1 MKFDEYR
8 AEPGINASSIKA
20 GNKSMLHMRH
30 EITRKT
36 DEPTKAMQ
44 WGSLIH
50 LRVLEPN
57 LMASEACIWDESRRT
72 KEFKAF
78 KAENDGKY
86 IITTDESN
94 QLDEIADS
102 VNKHPEARMILDDSQ
117 KERSIF
123 WESARYGAG
132 KARLDC
138 LSGDFIA
145 DLKSTN
151 AIEPWA
157 FQWQAY
163 KLGYHLQAGWYCE
176 GVNAIDGHVPAFYV
190 IAVESK
196 PPYDVSVFEYDEEAI
211 AIGREKAI
219 EIAVKYRIAEKLD
232 IFNGVM
238 SDGIETIR
246 LPSWS
251 DEMNAETD
259 ISNGET
265 MEASEL

>member
-1 MKFDEYR
+1 
-8 AEPGINASSIKA
+8 
-20 GNKSMLHMRH
+20 MLHMRH

-57 LMASEACIWDESRRT
+57 LMTSWACLWDESRRT

-78 KAENDGKY
+78 KAENEGKY
-86 IITTDESN
+86 IITTDEMYE
-94 QLDEIADS
+94 LDEIAES
-102 VNKHPEARMILDDSQ
+102 INKHPEARMILDDSA
-117 KERSIF
+117 KEESLF
-123 WESARYGAG
+123 WESSRYGKA
-132 KARLDC
+132 KARFDC
-138 LSGDFIA
+138 MAGDFIA
-145 DLKSTN
+145 DLKSTT

-157 FQWQAY
+157 FQQQAY

-176 GVNAIDGHVPAFYV
+176 GYKELFGNVPAFYV

-219 EIAVKYRIAEKLD
+219 EIAVKYRIAEKLHVYT
-232 IFNGVM
+232 GVM
-238 SDGIETIR
+238 SEGIQTIR

-251 DEMNAETD
+251 DEMNEETD
-259 ISNGET
+259 ISNGEE